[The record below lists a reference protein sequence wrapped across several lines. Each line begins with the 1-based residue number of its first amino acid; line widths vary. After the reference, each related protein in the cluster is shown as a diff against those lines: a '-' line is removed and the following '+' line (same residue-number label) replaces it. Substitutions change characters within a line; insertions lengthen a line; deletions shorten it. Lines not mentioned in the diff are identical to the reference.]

1 MTLLSTTLFKIQ
13 TQTVEQVFIAQE
25 VDIDYEFDAARCFNF
40 TRQETPAEA
49 RRAELWFESAKSY
62 PPSPFVTR
70 LVLGADILRE
80 NVNVS
85 PKSRAVENTN
95 DGECDMGGG
104 EEVCAMDVN
113 NRDCGGMNRGIFGNL
128 QKVLNQPHGT
138 GTGMTFYNHLAGDKL
153 KGKSKSSV
161 KPSFPRSSTLMK
173 PTASQLAKQN
183 LKPQIGGSRF
193 QMLHFENNEKSLCS
207 SSGVESQAAKRQKLD
222 GGHLCKVT
230 DTKQQTNLVH
240 KVPKKDETFD
250 KTTAHA
256 KLRLTIPREPD
267 LETASRAHR
276 IRPKNASVL
285 EQVTSAHRKFK
296 ARPLNRKIFEAP
308 SLPLPTRSTPK
319 LPEFQEFHLKTM
331 ERAMQNTSAVS
342 SSSHRFNDPEKGLDK
357 PSISTVAE
365 NGNRESRRP
374 STVDGPKQDGNE
386 ILSSK
391 GDIGVF
397 WNNKRETTVPMT
409 ERKNQQFP
417 PTDLFSKLSLTSELQ
432 PKNGSRLKV
441 SQPTSLSTKIMVK
454 EKPSLFGA
462 KQAQFGGDRCTT
474 DVDNK
479 SRMSIVPE
487 IAAGVLESVESEG
500 AQSSEIAPTGASD

>member
-1 MTLLSTTLFKIQ
+1 MEME
-13 TQTVEQVFIAQE
+13 VEQVFMAQE

-40 TRQETPAEA
+40 TREETPAEA

-80 NVNVS
+80 NVNIS

-222 GGHLCKVT
+222 GGHLHKDVT

-342 SSSHRFNDPEKGLDK
+342 SSSDCFNDPEKGLDK
-357 PSISTVAE
+357 RSISTVAE

-386 ILSSK
+386 VMQKFKARPLNKKILSSK

-397 WNNKRETTVPMT
+397 WNNKRETTVPMEFNFQT

-441 SQPTSLSTKIMVK
+441 SQPTSLSMKDSKENRSNFFQPEHKIMVK
-454 EKPSLFGA
+454 EKPSLFDA
-462 KQAQFGGDRCTT
+462 KQAQYGGDRCTT

-479 SRMSIVPE
+479 LRMRSF
-487 IAAGVLESVESEG
+487 GVR
-500 AQSSEIAPTGASD
+500 

>member
-1 MTLLSTTLFKIQ
+1 MEME
-13 TQTVEQVFIAQE
+13 VEQVFMAQE

-40 TRQETPAEA
+40 TREETPAEA

-80 NVNVS
+80 NVNIS

-222 GGHLCKVT
+222 GGHLHKDVT

-342 SSSHRFNDPEKGLDK
+342 SSSDCFNDPEKGLDK
-357 PSISTVAE
+357 RSISTVAE

-386 ILSSK
+386 VMQKFKARPLNKKILSSK

-397 WNNKRETTVPMT
+397 WNNKRETTVPMEFNFQT

-441 SQPTSLSTKIMVK
+441 SQPTSLSMK
-454 EKPSLFGA
+454 
-462 KQAQFGGDRCTT
+462 AQYGGDRCTT

-479 SRMSIVPE
+479 LRMRSF
-487 IAAGVLESVESEG
+487 GVR
-500 AQSSEIAPTGASD
+500 